1 MFAPTRRRFLTG
13 AAALAAFPT
22 MPHRVLGQVPSS
34 GEVDVAIVGAGAAG
48 IAAARRIGFAGKTY
62 ALLEASDRVGGR
74 IFSDVR
80 PFGIPYDRGA
90 HRTSAS
96 GRNPLVALGRLL
108 GAELYEPA
116 LFRRLYVG
124 QREARDREYDNFT
137 AALHRASR
145 AIAAAG
151 EAGLDLPAARTLP
164 NLGEWQPTVSFV
176 LGPLTI
182 SKDLDEVSALDL
194 ARAEGQPDELLCR
207 GGMSRLIAAV
217 AKTLTA
223 GTDTAVNRID
233 TRSRGVAIETARG
246 TIRAGAVIV
255 TPSTSALSAGL
266 IKFDP
271 VLPKRTMDALA
282 GLSLGTRDRLVFELP
297 GNPLRLA
304 DDQRAIFRAGDSR
317 NVGIVGRVGGTDL
330 AYAEFAGR
338 FGREMSDQGGA
349 AMAAFVSELLVAH
362 FGSEAKKYMGRS
374 EAVRW
379 SRDPWVL
386 GGISVASPGSGANR
400 RLLAEPVSD
409 RIFFAGE
416 ALHEGWWG
424 TVAGAWISGE
434 RAATAVLRVLDRT
447 SAPAKGVAAPR
458 KQQK

>member
-1 MFAPTRRRFLTG
+1 MFSPTRRRFLTG
-13 AAALAAFPT
+13 AAALAAVP
-22 MPHRVLGQVPSS
+22 MAHRALGQIPAS

-74 IFSDVR
+74 IFSDSK
-80 PFGIPYDRGA
+80 PFGVPYDRGA

-108 GAELYEPA
+108 GAEFYEPA
-116 LFRRLYVG
+116 PFRRLYVG

-164 NLGEWQPTVSFV
+164 NLGEWQATVSFV

-194 ARAEGQPDELLCR
+194 ARAEGQPDELACR
-207 GGMSRLIAAV
+207 GGMTRLVAAV
-217 AKTLTA
+217 AKTV
-223 GTDTAVNRID
+223 GVGMDTPVNRID
-233 TRSRGVAIETARG
+233 TRGRGVAIETTRG
-246 TIRAGAVIV
+246 TVRAAAVIL

-297 GNPLRLA
+297 GNPLRFT
-304 DDQRAIFRAGDSR
+304 DDQRAIFRAGDAR
-317 NVGIVGRVGGTDL
+317 NVGLVGRVGGTDL
-330 AYAEFAGR
+330 AYAEFSGR

-362 FGSEAKKYMGRS
+362 FGSEAKKYIGRN

-434 RAATAVLRVLDRT
+434 RAATAALRVLDRMA
-447 SAPAKGVAAPR
+447 APAKGVAAPR